1 MTSPAL
7 EILDFKQQLQLQDDS
22 FKELSVLDK
31 DGNIIDQAAFEAA
44 DLSDDQLVELMEQMI
59 KQLVLNERSV
69 KLAKQGRLGFVAPTR
84 GQEASQTA
92 TSFAFNDNDY
102 LMPGYRDIPQMIHK
116 GFPIYKAFLWSRGHY
131 EGNLMEGI
139 NTWFPQIIIG
149 AQFVEAAGIGLGMK
163 KRQLDACAYTY
174 TGDGGSSQGDT
185 YEGMNIAGAFKAN
198 AVFIIQNNGYAIS
211 TPRKVQT
218 AAPHLASKGWGA
230 GIPSI
235 VVDGMD
241 AIACYLA
248 AKKAREW
255 TVAGN
260 GPVLIETMTDRLE
273 PHSMSG
279 DDPLRYRT
287 KESIEAWQK
296 VEPLIRMRIFLES
309 KNLWS
314 EAIEAAYKDEV
325 NAEIDDA
332 VKQADNAPK
341 QKVSDFIATTF
352 EQPGFIQAEQI
363 EKFREAGK

>member
-1 MTSPAL
+1 MSQAL
-7 EILDFKQQLQLQDDS
+7 EILDFEKQLKLQDDS
-22 FKELSVLDK
+22 FPELKVLDK
-31 DGNIIDQAAFEAA
+31 DGKVIDEAGLKAA
-44 DLSDDQLVELMEQMI
+44 DLDDENLVELMKRMI

-84 GQEASQTA
+84 GQEASQSA
-92 TSFAFNDNDY
+92 TSFAFNDDDY

-163 KRQLDACAYTY
+163 KRQKNACAYTY

-185 YEGMNIAGAFKAN
+185 YEGMNFAGAYKAN

-218 AAPHLASKGWGA
+218 VAPHLASKGWGA

-241 AIACYLA
+241 PIACYLA

-255 TVAGN
+255 TVSGN
-260 GPVLIETMTDRLE
+260 GPVLIETLTDRLE

-287 KESIEAWQK
+287 KESIEEWQK
-296 VEPLIRMRIFLES
+296 VEPLIRMRIFLEE
-309 KNLWS
+309 KQLWS
-314 EAIEAAYKDEV
+314 EAIEEAYK
-325 NAEIDDA
+325 AEINEEIDAA
-332 VKQADNAPK
+332 VKKADNVQK
-341 QKVSDFIATTF
+341 QKVSEFIETTF
-352 EQPGFIQAEQI
+352 EQPGFVQQEQI
-363 EKFREAGK
+363 EKFRKAGK

>member
-1 MTSPAL
+1 MANS
-7 EILDFKQQLQLQDDS
+7 EHILDFNVQLAEQDAQFPTLQI
-22 FKELSVLDK
+22 LNN
-31 DGNIIDQAAFEAA
+31 DGEIIDEAGLAAAG
-44 DLSDDQLVELMEQMI
+44 LSDDELVALMTQMV
-59 KQLVLNERSV
+59 QSRTLHTRST
-69 KLAKQGRLGFVAPTR
+69 KLAKQGRLGFYAPTM
-84 GQEASQTA
+84 GQEASQLA
-92 TSFAFNDNDY
+92 SNFAFKPQDWV
-102 LMPGYRDIPQMIHK
+102 MPGYRDVPQLIMR
-116 GFPIYKAFLWSRGHY
+116 GFPIAKAFLWSRGHALGG
-131 EGNLMEGI
+131 EFEDLRG
-139 NTWFPQIIIG
+139 WFPQIIIG
-149 AQFVEAAGIGLGMK
+149 AQYVEAAGIAMGLK
-163 KRQLDACAYTY
+163 KNGEDAVAYTY

-185 YEGMNIAGAFKAN
+185 YEGMNFAGAYKLPN
-198 AVFIIQNNGYAIS
+198 VFFIQNNGYAIS

-218 AAPHLASKGWGA
+218 AATHLASKGWGA

-287 KESIEAWQK
+287 KESIEEWQK
-296 VEPLIRMRIFLES
+296 LEPLIRMRIFLEN

-314 EAIEAAYKDEV
+314 EAIESEYKEEV

-332 VKQADNAPK
+332 VKKADNVQK
-341 QKVSDFIATTF
+341 QKVSEFIETTF
-352 EQPGFIQAEQI
+352 EQPGFVQAEQI

>member
-1 MTSPAL
+1 
-7 EILDFKQQLQLQDDS
+7 
-22 FKELSVLDK
+22 
-31 DGNIIDQAAFEAA
+31 
-44 DLSDDQLVELMEQMI
+44 
-59 KQLVLNERSV
+59 
-69 KLAKQGRLGFVAPTR
+69 
-84 GQEASQTA
+84 
-92 TSFAFNDNDY
+92 
-102 LMPGYRDIPQMIHK
+102 
-116 GFPIYKAFLWSRGHY
+116 
-131 EGNLMEGI
+131 
-139 NTWFPQIIIG
+139 
-149 AQFVEAAGIGLGMK
+149 
-163 KRQLDACAYTY
+163 
-174 TGDGGSSQGDT
+174 
-185 YEGMNIAGAFKAN
+185 MNIAGAFKEN
-198 AVFIIQNNGYAIS
+198 AVLIIQNNGYAIS

-218 AAPHLASKGWGA
+218 AATHLASKGWGA

-287 KESIEAWQK
+287 KESIEEWQK
-296 VEPLIRMRIFLES
+296 LEPLIRMRIFLEN

-314 EAIEAAYKDEV
+314 EAIESEYKEEV

-332 VKQADNAPK
+332 VKKADNVQK
-341 QKVSDFIATTF
+341 QKVSEFIETTF
-352 EQPGFIQAEQI
+352 EQPGFVQAEQI